1 MLKSL
6 QSYFY
11 IGQNQRKGIALTCLC
26 ILSYGLFRHFYIQ
39 YHFNP
44 LPELALTKE
53 NKIDIEPTIPGSE
66 IDLNKINTQQ
76 LIALGLTEKLA
87 GRMIKFRDKI
97 GGFKNWDQVKKVYGL
112 SDEQFS
118 TLQSKSLLNKNSANN
133 QSHRE
138 ASYNQY
144 STFTKKGR
152 NNNANV
158 VKTLNLKS
166 FDPNTISMQ
175 ELIKMGVDQ
184 KIAKG
189 IENFKKAGFK
199 YKKAEDLKRIYSMD
213 DKTFDQLAPF
223 VQITGPMHEA
233 EVSQNFEKKAFI
245 KKISNVDINSATV
258 EQLDDLPGIGPGY
271 ANKILNWRNKLGG
284 FHSLD
289 QIQSTYNLPD
299 SVFQKIRQYI
309 VFTTEQTRININSCD
324 ELTLAKH
331 FYIRAKEAK
340 ILIAYRNNH
349 GPFRSKED
357 LLNTGAL
364 DKEWVDKVS
373 PYLNYK

>member
-1 MLKSL
+1 MPRREKKKFHFLYKTTNL
-6 QSYFY
+6 INGKFY
-11 IGQNQRKGIALTCLC
+11 IGVHSTDNLNDGYLGSGK
-26 ILSYGLFRHFYIQ
+26 ILRYSI
-39 YHFNP
+39 
-44 LPELALTKE
+44 
-53 NKIDIEPTIPGSE
+53 NK
-66 IDLNKINTQQ
+66 
-76 LIALGLTEKLA
+76 
-87 GRMIKFRDKI
+87 
-97 GGFKNWDQVKKVYGL
+97 Y
-112 SDEQFS
+112 
-118 TLQSKSLLNKNSANN
+118 
-133 QSHRE
+133 
-138 ASYNQY
+138 
-144 STFTKKGR
+144 
-152 NNNANV
+152 
-158 VKTLNLKS
+158 
-166 FDPNTISMQ
+166 
-175 ELIKMGVDQ
+175 
-184 KIAKG
+184 G

-340 ILIAYRNNH
+340 ILLAYRNNH
-349 GPFRSKED
+349 GLFRSNEERLNMRYVSYTHLRAHETVLD
-357 LLNTGAL
+357 LVCRLLLEKKKTGFNPANQEFDCL
-364 DKEWVDKVS
+364 PQGMVPENRGCGIMSLARRDRGRVRS
-373 PYLNYK
+373 GLPLPSLP

>member
-1 MLKSL
+1 
-6 QSYFY
+6 
-11 IGQNQRKGIALTCLC
+11 
-26 ILSYGLFRHFYIQ
+26 
-39 YHFNP
+39 
-44 LPELALTKE
+44 
-53 NKIDIEPTIPGSE
+53 
-66 IDLNKINTQQ
+66 
-76 LIALGLTEKLA
+76 
-87 GRMIKFRDKI
+87 
-97 GGFKNWDQVKKVYGL
+97 
-112 SDEQFS
+112 
-118 TLQSKSLLNKNSANN
+118 
-133 QSHRE
+133 
-138 ASYNQY
+138 
-144 STFTKKGR
+144 
-152 NNNANV
+152 
-158 VKTLNLKS
+158 
-166 FDPNTISMQ
+166 
-175 ELIKMGVDQ
+175 
-184 KIAKG
+184 
-189 IENFKKAGFK
+189 
-199 YKKAEDLKRIYSMD
+199 
-213 DKTFDQLAPF
+213 
-223 VQITGPMHEA
+223 MHEA